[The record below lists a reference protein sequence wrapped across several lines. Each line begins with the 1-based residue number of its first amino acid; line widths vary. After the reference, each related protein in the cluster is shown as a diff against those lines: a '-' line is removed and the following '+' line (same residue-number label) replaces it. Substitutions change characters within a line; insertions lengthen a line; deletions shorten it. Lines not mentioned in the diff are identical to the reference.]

1 MATSAGSPKAFADC
15 LPSTGSTRAS
25 RRGFLSAQARAVLAT
40 SAVMAML
47 GVASVPWWLATPSR
61 VSGFI
66 ARSVPELDAAVRIG
80 NVSLGWIGP
89 LVLEDVLVVPRDG
102 SDPPISI
109 DRVELSHG
117 LAGILLSLGDLG
129 RVRLAGLG
137 VHLVFD
143 AERNSNIRNLLR
155 PSENAAADDGAQR
168 GRRAAVRLRLEVDGA
183 VVRIDGPWAA
193 ETWVSD
199 PIQARAALAP
209 ADHGR
214 WSEWTVEPVD
224 LLTDARLE
232 PAVAQG
238 VLAYIAPVMA
248 NATRTAGRVS
258 LRLDGATLPLG
269 APKDGQFSGS
279 LSMHSVDLGPGP
291 LVLNLLEALPLN
303 LPAPP
308 AIRIADESQVE
319 FRLAERRVWHEGLEF
334 GVPLAKPGQRLDLES
349 SGSVGLDAKD
359 LDLKLR
365 LPIPADLPQDRPVL
379 AALAGRTFSV
389 GIGGFLGEPKVSF
402 DGSLRANA
410 GGVLAEVL
418 GRLRAGGGQPVGRPQ
433 GATAPEPNWS
443 RPGPQAG
450 SSAKP
455 LEKAAAAPSKES
467 APAQKNDDRPAPPP
481 KSLDGT
487 RGGGGETG
495 LTTLADDSGDAARS
509 DGSAAADR
517 VKDLLPPDLKQDAT
531 ADAVID
537 LVGGVIGE
545 LAKRRAERRAA
556 EAANPEPPQPAR
568 RGRLLR
574 RGTPA
579 GTQAPAGTQGAAPA
593 PTPALEPVPQQP
605 AASPAP

>member
-1 MATSAGSPKAFADC
+1 MASFAAPEASPDRPPSAGSNR
-15 LPSTGSTRAS
+15 SS
-25 RRGFLSAQARAVLAT
+25 RRGFLSTQARAVLAT
-40 SAVMAML
+40 SAVMATL
-47 GVASVPWWLATPSR
+47 GLASVPWWLSSPSR

-66 ARSVPELDAAVRIG
+66 ARSVPELEADVRIG
-80 NVSLGWIGP
+80 SVHLGWLGP
-89 LVLEDVLVVPRDG
+89 LVLEDVTVAPRDG
-102 SDPPISI
+102 SQSPIAI
-109 DRVELSHG
+109 DRLEISHG

-129 RVRLAGLG
+129 RVRVAGLD

-143 AERNSNIRNLLR
+143 ADRNSNIKNLVR
-155 PSENAAADDGAQR
+155 AAADAAEGAGHQR
-168 GRRAAVRLRLEVDGA
+168 GRRTAVRLRLEVDGA
-183 VVRIDGPWAA
+183 VVRIDGPWAV
-193 ETWVSD
+193 EQWVSD
-199 PIQARAALAP
+199 PVQVRAALAP

-214 WSEWTVEPVD
+214 WSEWTVEPVQ
-224 LLTDARLE
+224 LLSDARLE
-232 PAVAQG
+232 PGVAQG
-238 VLAYIAPVMA
+238 VLAYIAPIMA
-248 NATRTAGRVS
+248 NATRTSGRFS
-258 LRLDGATLPLG
+258 LRLDGATLPVG
-269 APKDGQFSGS
+269 APQDGRFSGS

-308 AIRIADESQVE
+308 AIRIADQSRVE
-319 FRLAERRVWHEGLEF
+319 FRLADRRVWHEGLEF

-359 LDLKLR
+359 IDLKLR

-418 GRLRAGGGQPVGRPQ
+418 GRLRAGGGQPMLRPQ
-433 GATAPEPNWS
+433 GAAAPEPGWS
-443 RPGPQAG
+443 RSGPQAG

-455 LEKAAAAPSKES
+455 LEKAATAPNNDSTT
-467 APAQKNDDRPAPPP
+467 PARDNDGVPPP
-481 KSLDGT
+481 AKGLEGK
-487 RGGGGETG
+487 RGGADGAR
-495 LTTLADDSGDAARS
+495 LPTLADDAGVAARA
-509 DGSAAADR
+509 DGAAAGDR

-556 EAANPEPPQPAR
+556 EAANPEQPPAR

-574 RGTPA
+574 RA
-579 GTQAPAGTQGAAPA
+579 APAAAPA
-593 PTPALEPVPQQP
+593 PAGPPGTAPTPAPALQPVPQQP